1 MDLRT
6 IFQKIVSL
14 GTALGRNFIPLGAV
28 WLAGNTSETGMILY
42 LLETFLA
49 VLLAALYVRFRAPA
63 HDRAYQAV
71 ASSKIRIV
79 SNGRVSTRYDSG
91 SRKSLLQGFL
101 IFSAGFG
108 LIPALFFVFW
118 LFLLRTEISIP
129 SILMGLGCIAF
140 FQVVNFISD
149 FFLLGALTPQR
160 ANDFINQRMGRVALI
175 YASIFIGLLLGFL
188 FSIEWFIYP
197 FAVLKTIQ
205 EIAFI
210 FQRQPSVA
218 TA

>member
-1 MDLRT
+1 MNFKT
-6 IFQKIVSL
+6 IFQKIVTL
-14 GTALGRNFIPLGAV
+14 GAALGRNFIPLGAV

-63 HDRAYQAV
+63 HDPAYQTV
-71 ASSKIRIV
+71 ASSKMRIV

-91 SRKSLLQGFL
+91 SRRSLLQGFL

-108 LIPALFFVFW
+108 LIPALFFVLW
-118 LFLLRTEISIP
+118 LFLLRTDISIP
-129 SILMGLGCIAF
+129 SILVGLGGIAF
-140 FQVVNFISD
+140 FQLVNFIAD
-149 FFLLGALTPQR
+149 FFLLGALTPED
-160 ANDFINQRMGRVALI
+160 AGNYLNQRMGRVALV
-175 YASIFIGLLLGFL
+175 YTAVFIGLLLGLL

-197 FAVLKTIQ
+197 FAVLKIIQ

-210 FQRQPSVA
+210 FQRQPSV
-218 TA
+218 TAG